1 MCSVFKTR
9 SNQISEKTM
18 NLFGKV
24 SALRAA
30 EEAEGAE
37 GEEDDDHKEL
47 FGGEAR
53 KFFALT
59 SLSSSFIV
67 SSIFLALC
75 LMTLIYCGG
84 ATSVTNLAKREFAI
98 KELS

>member
-1 MCSVFKTR
+1 
-9 SNQISEKTM
+9 M

-30 EEAEGAE
+30 EEAEGE
-37 GEEDDDHKEL
+37 EEDDDHKEL
-47 FGGEAR
+47 FGDEAS
-53 KFFALT
+53 KFFALI

>member
-1 MCSVFKTR
+1 
-9 SNQISEKTM
+9 M

-30 EEAEGAE
+30 EEAEGE
-37 GEEDDDHKEL
+37 EEDDDHKEL
-47 FGGEAR
+47 FGDEAS
-53 KFFALT
+53 KFFALI

-84 ATSVTNLAKREFAI
+84 ATSVTNFAIREFAI